1 MNEKM
6 LAAMLYGPKDLRLE
20 EIADPVI
27 TENEVLLEVK
37 KAAICGTDVRM
48 FNNGYAGISSA
59 TPRILG
65 HEMAGVI
72 KLVGKNVKKYEPG
85 MRVTV
90 APNMGCGMC
99 RQCVSGN
106 THLCKEYQALGINIH
121 GGFTQYVKIPESAV
135 RQGNICTLAD
145 HVSFEEAALVEP
157 LACVYNGFL
166 KVDIKPGD
174 HVLIIGAGPIGLMH
188 AKLAKMAGASKVIMN
203 DISEERMAMCRQID
217 DFIITVASDDLRN
230 YVADITNGEGVEV
243 VITACPVP
251 QVQASSL
258 ELVAMNGRINFFGGL
273 PKEKEIVPLN
283 TNLIHYKQVIVT
295 GSTRSSI
302 LQYIQAL
309 DFVKHGLV
317 DVKSLISANFS
328 LDQINNAF
336 DHATR
341 GIGLKNVISIG

>member
-1 MNEKM
+1 M

-27 TENEVLLEVK
+27 NENEVLLEVK
-37 KAAICGTDVRM
+37 RAAICGTDIRM
-48 FNNGYAGISSA
+48 YNNGYKGISST

-65 HEMAGVI
+65 HELAGVI
-72 KLVGKNVKKYEPG
+72 KEVGKNVTKYQTG

-90 APNMGCGMC
+90 APNMGCGLC
-99 RQCVSGN
+99 RQCISGN
-106 THLCKEYQALGINIH
+106 THLCNDYQALGININ
-121 GGFTQYVKIPESAV
+121 GGFTEYVKIPESAV
-135 RQGNICTLAD
+135 RQGNISPLAD
-145 HVSFEEAALVEP
+145 HVTFEEAAIVEP

-217 DFIITVASDDLRN
+217 DFITTVRTEDMKS
-230 YVADITNGEGVEV
+230 YIHDITDGEGVEV

-251 QVQASSL
+251 QVQANAL
-258 ELVAMNGRINFFGGL
+258 ELVAINGRVNFFGGL
-273 PKEKEIVPLN
+273 AKDKEIVPIN
-283 TNLIHYKQVIVT
+283 TNLIHYKQIIVT

-302 LQYIQAL
+302 LQYRQAL
-309 DFVKHGLV
+309 DFVKHGLI
-317 DVKSLISANFS
+317 DVKSLISASFPLN
-328 LDQINNAF
+328 QIDAAF
-336 DHATR
+336 DNATK
-341 GIGLKNVISIG
+341 GIGLKNVITVGS